1 MFRGP
6 AGHMQLIAQNLN
18 TFTRMAE
25 GIDDETWNHHLQSG
39 DLTEWFRWIVK
50 DRELADEVQTIAE
63 SDGSPQETKA
73 SVIAAVCQRY
83 TLPS

>member
-1 MFRGP
+1 
-6 AGHMQLIAQNLN
+6 
-18 TFTRMAE
+18 
-25 GIDDETWNHHLQSG
+25 
-39 DLTEWFRWIVK
+39 
-50 DRELADEVQTIAE
+50 VQTIAE